1 MMKALNQ
8 KAVRDLNEL
17 RGMVLVIA
25 LMIACGVATFVM
37 AVSATD
43 SLKASKDSYY
53 RDYRFADVFAQVKRA
68 PLAVVERVRAL
79 DGVETIEARIV
90 AMSNLEIENYDEP
103 VRGMIVSIPD
113 EGQPSLN
120 RLFIR
125 TGRLP
130 RPDVDN
136 EVVVSEPFFEAHR
149 FRIGSTFKA
158 IVNGRSRQ
166 LRIVGVALSPE
177 FVIQLSPDD
186 VVPDHKLFGILW
198 MARSPLEAA
207 YDMEGAFNDIALT
220 MAAGVREEDVI
231 ERLDLLLEPYGG
243 QGAYGRAD
251 QLSNF
256 YLTEEFRQLRIN
268 ATVLPLI
275 FLGVA
280 AFLLN
285 VVIGRLVRTQRE
297 QIAVLKAFG
306 YTNLEVG
313 MHYMLMVS
321 LIVLIGLAGG
331 ILFGSWIGRSL
342 SEIYQ
347 EFYRFPY
354 LNYRLEA
361 YVIVSSALISFLAA
375 IVGVVL
381 AVRAA
386 VKLPPAE
393 AMRPEPPT
401 VYRRSLVEAAGL
413 GKKMDQPSRMILRNI
428 ERRPI
433 KSALSVLGIALA
445 CAIVMLG
452 RFAYSSIDFIVDVE
466 FRRAMRDD
474 INVRLIEPS
483 SMKAYFELRNLEGVT
498 YAEPFRSVAVRLH
511 HGYRSYRTGIQGRVQ
526 GSVVRRLLDTDFN
539 VMRLPPD
546 GLVLSDNL
554 ARVLGVEVGDR
565 VQVEML
571 EGRRL
576 QKELRVEQVVRQYF
590 GLSAYM
596 DIDALTRFA
605 QEPNTISGA
614 YLVIDGRYRDELI
627 DRLRER
633 PRVAGVTVRET
644 TINNFYESMA
654 GNWLIIAFFISLFAG
669 ATAFS
674 VIYNNARIALSERS
688 RELASLRILGLTRG
702 EISYILIGELVLLAF
717 LAIPV
722 GFVLGWWLTAYI
734 VQAMQTE
741 LYTLPMIVEP
751 GTYAFAA
758 LIVIASTL
766 VSALLVRRRLN
777 RLDLIAV
784 LKTRE

>member
-1 MMKALNQ
+1 MKALTQ

-37 AVSATD
+37 AISATD
-43 SLKASKDSYY
+43 SLRASKNSYY
-53 RDYRFADVFAQVKRA
+53 RDYRFADIFAQVKRA
-68 PLAVVERVRAL
+68 PRGVEERIRAM
-79 DGVETIEARIV
+79 DGVETVDARIV
-90 AMSNLEIENYDEP
+90 AMANLDVAHYDEP

-113 EGQPSLN
+113 EGQPPLN
-120 RLFIR
+120 MLFVR

-136 EVVVSEPFFEAHR
+136 EVVVSEPFFQAHH
-149 FRIGSTFKA
+149 FQIGSTFGA
-158 IVNGRSRQ
+158 VINGRSRQ

-177 FVIQLSPDD
+177 FVMQLSPDD
-186 VVPDHKLFGILW
+186 IVPDHKLFGVLW

-207 YDMEGAFNDIALT
+207 YDMEGAFNDITLT
-220 MAAGVREEDVI
+220 LAAGAREADVI
-231 ERLDLLLEPYGG
+231 DRLDLLLEPYGG
-243 QGAYGRAD
+243 RGAYGRAD
-251 QLSNF
+251 QISNF

-306 YTNLEVG
+306 YSNFEVG
-313 MHYMLMVS
+313 LHYLLMVS
-321 LIVLIGLAGG
+321 LIVLLGLAGG
-331 ILFGSWIGRSL
+331 LLMGSWIGREL
-342 SEIYQ
+342 SELYR

-354 LNYRLEA
+354 LEYRLEI
-361 YVIVSSALISFLAA
+361 YVVLISAFISFLAA
-375 IVGVVL
+375 FVGVIL

-393 AMRPEPPT
+393 AMRPEPPAIF
-401 VYRRSLVEAAGL
+401 RRSLVEAAGL
-413 GKKMDQPSRMILRNI
+413 GGKLDQPSRMILRSI
-428 ERRPI
+428 ERRPV
-433 KSALSVLGIALA
+433 KSGLTIVGIALA

-452 RFAYSSIDFIVDVE
+452 RFAYSSIDFTVDVE

-474 INVRLIEPS
+474 INVRLTDPG
-483 SMKAYFELRNLEGVT
+483 SMKAYYELLNLEGVT
-498 YAEPFRSVAVRLH
+498 YAEPFRTVAVRLH
-511 HGYRSYRTGIQGRVQ
+511 HEYRNYRTSIQGRVQ
-526 GSVVRRLLDTDFN
+526 GSVLRRLLNTDLRE
-539 VMRLPPD
+539 VELPPD
-546 GLVLSDNL
+546 GLVMSDNL
-554 ARVLGVEVGDR
+554 ARVLGVQTGDL
-565 VQVEML
+565 VTVEML

-576 QKELRVEQVVRQYF
+576 QKELRVVQIVRQYF

-596 DIDALTRFA
+596 NIDALCRFA
-605 QEPNTISGA
+605 QEPNTVSGA
-614 YLVIDGRYRDELI
+614 YLSIDGKYRDELL
-627 DRLRER
+627 DRLRDR
-633 PRVAGVTVRET
+633 PRVAGVAVRET
-644 TINNFYESMA
+644 TIHNFYESMA
-654 GNWLIIAFFISLFAG
+654 ENWLIIAFFISLFAA

-674 VIYNNARIALSERS
+674 VVYNNARIALSERS

-702 EISYILIGELVLLAF
+702 EISYILIGELVLLA
-717 LAIPV
+717 LIAIPV

-734 VQAMQTE
+734 VHAMQTD
-741 LYTLPMIVEP
+741 LYSLPMIVEP
-751 GTYAFAA
+751 KTYAFAA
-758 LIVIASTL
+758 LIVIASTV